1 MSPFFFRK
9 WYSVQPH
16 YTGSYHTP
24 ERGSKIVAVLVA
36 VAVAVENQ
44 KRQNRDRDLKP
55 RFKPRNRGRNIFL
68 VSEFFSTLRVSRFA
82 VAVAVAVLNLTN
94 IRSLD
99 SVNMFL
105 VIFHGDRYILLLKF
119 DIPRQLL
126 NIMVIF

>member
-1 MSPFFFRK
+1 MS
-9 WYSVQPH
+9 H
-16 YTGSYHTP
+16 NGMNHTP
-24 ERGSKIVAVLVA
+24 ERGSKIVAVLVAVAVA

-99 SVNMFL
+99 SVNIFL

>member
-1 MSPFFFRK
+1 MVPN
-9 WYSVQPH
+9 
-16 YTGSYHTP
+16 HTP

-68 VSEFFSTLRVSRFA
+68 VSEFFSALRVSHFAVA

-99 SVNMFL
+99 SVNIFL

>member
-1 MSPFFFRK
+1 MN
-9 WYSVQPH
+9 
-16 YTGSYHTP
+16 HTP

-68 VSEFFSTLRVSRFA
+68 VSEFFSALRVSRF
-82 VAVAVAVLNLTN
+82 AVAVLNLTN

-99 SVNMFL
+99 SVNIFL

>member
-1 MSPFFFRK
+1 MVKLPECDERDREFVLWMHTSTSSPSRFNIIFN
-9 WYSVQPH
+9 
-16 YTGSYHTP
+16 GLAHTP

-82 VAVAVAVLNLTN
+82 VAVAVLNLTN
-94 IRSLD
+94 NRSLD
-99 SVNMFL
+99 SVN
-105 VIFHGDRYILLLKF
+105 IF
-119 DIPRQLL
+119 
-126 NIMVIF
+126 